1 MELLTLYHAVA
12 EQLDRLDFAALYPGY
27 HRYPFALYDEEQVC
41 LEGQLFPWDDRF
53 LGNTSIEYE
62 GRRIA
67 IWSVALD
74 PQPPVALAANM
85 AHEMFHCFQ
94 FDEGERRFPDGE
106 ALRQAIAQNAREA
119 RALLLGEGK
128 EDHTP
133 CDQ

>member
-67 IWSVALD
+67 IWSVAPL
-74 PQPPVALAANM
+74 PPIWRMRCSIASSLMRGSAASPM
-85 AHEMFHCFQ
+85 TCAF
-94 FDEGERRFPDGE
+94 
-106 ALRQAIAQNAREA
+106 
-119 RALLLGEGK
+119 
-128 EDHTP
+128 
-133 CDQ
+133 